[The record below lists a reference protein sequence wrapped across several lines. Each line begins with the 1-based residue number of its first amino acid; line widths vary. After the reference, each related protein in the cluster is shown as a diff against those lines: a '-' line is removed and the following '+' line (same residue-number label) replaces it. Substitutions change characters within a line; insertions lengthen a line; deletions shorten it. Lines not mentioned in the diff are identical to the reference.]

1 MRRMRGFTLIELLV
15 VIAIIAI
22 LAVLVISNLGSARVK
37 ARTAAAESDVAEA
50 GKSIEAFKIDETAAD
65 GVVGTPVKAT
75 AVSTLIGTAVT
86 GAFTTIFS
94 GTQTVTTLAAN
105 TYAVKMVKTP
115 SGATTYTYCSMFAKA
130 IQSLTL
136 ASDSA
141 TLFSDYHFVANNI
154 KQVASDTQQ
163 YYYAHTGTVELSS
176 ADQAATCP

>member
-50 GKSIEAFKIDETAAD
+50 GKSIEAFKIDELAAD
-65 GVVGTPVKAT
+65 GVVGTPLKTT
-75 AVSTLIGTAVT
+75 AVTTLIGTAVT
-86 GAFTTIFS
+86 GAFTTIFN
-94 GTQTVTTLAAN
+94 GTQNVTTTAAN

-115 SGATTYTYCSMFAKA
+115 SGATTYTYCSKFAKA
-130 IQSLTL
+130 LQTLTV
-136 ASDSA
+136 A
-141 TLFSDYHFVANNI
+141 TDNAVTFSDYQFVANNI

-163 YYYAHTGTVELSS
+163 YYYAHTGTVELSTI
-176 ADQAATCP
+176 DQATTCP